1 MTWIEIAHGDIFRHR
16 LHGKAACF
24 RKTPMHETHR
34 IRNIEGSDSASQT
47 KRRILRWRRKNYPV
61 PDKLKTHPFGSDQ
74 LRIKIAITQQEQ
86 CQPPARLPQP
96 ATEIFS
102 RDAADGHMI
111 LDDYARGALQSA
123 TQ

>member
-1 MTWIEIAHGDIFRHR
+1 
-16 LHGKAACF
+16 
-24 RKTPMHETHR
+24 MHETHR
-34 IRNIEGSDSASQT
+34 IRDIEGRDSASQT

-61 PDKLKTHPFGSDQ
+61 PDKLKTHPFGSDR